1 MYTYDVLPAVS
12 CMPALLLHYGQ
23 NISQKVS
30 IVAFQLNLDFVLLT
44 PINWSYI
51 FLVLSLKQLKYS
63 LEFEGQKLPLL
74 DTNLPKVPCQ

>member
-30 IVAFQLNLDFVLLT
+30 SNFSIKFGFCAINTHQLIIYIFSFVLKT
-44 PINWSYI
+44 VEVQSRI
-51 FLVLSLKQLKYS
+51 
-63 LEFEGQKLPLL
+63 
-74 DTNLPKVPCQ
+74 

>member
-30 IVAFQLNLDFVLLT
+30 SNFSIKFGFCA
-44 PINWSYI
+44 INTHQIDHTYL
-51 FLVLSLKQLKYS
+51 FLFLSLKI
-63 LEFEGQKLPLL
+63 
-74 DTNLPKVPCQ
+74 PKPVWAKPAS